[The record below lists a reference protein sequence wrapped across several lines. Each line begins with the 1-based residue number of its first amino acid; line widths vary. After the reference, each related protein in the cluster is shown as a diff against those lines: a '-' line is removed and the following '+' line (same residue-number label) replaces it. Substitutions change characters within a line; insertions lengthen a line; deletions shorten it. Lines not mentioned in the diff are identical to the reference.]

1 MFLKLKSDFIYG
13 LPILVMEQLS
23 TSLVIVKPSKVE
35 DKGDGQS
42 NNKPIVVEPA
52 VDFRQQF
59 TTDRKFST
67 QKQMQDWVCV

>member
-1 MFLKLKSDFIYG
+1 
-13 LPILVMEQLS
+13 
-23 TSLVIVKPSKVE
+23 VKPSKVE

-67 QKQMQDWVCV
+67 HKQMQDRVCGEAKELGFSAVVV